1 MNRRV
6 GARSFALAAAL
17 VVGATSSPMASAA
30 ADDLIGFYVGG
41 AIGQARVA
49 ADAGD
54 FQSGTF
60 RENHSAYALMAG
72 IGPIPPFG
80 VEVSYFDF
88 GHPTGILGSG
98 PADVIMKGAAAFG
111 VYYLPIPIID
121 VYAKAGLARLENTV
135 TGQTAVQ
142 PLCVPCAPALFSFS
156 RTNTSFAAGVGAQYR
171 FGALAV
177 RTEYERFNA
186 ADANPGLVTPG
197 LTRTFF

>member
-1 MNRRV
+1 MNRTV

-17 VVGATSSPMASAA
+17 AVAATSAPIASAA

-54 FQSGTF
+54 FQPGTF
-60 RENHSAYALMAG
+60 RENHSAYALTAG
-72 IGPIPPFG
+72 IRPISPFG
-80 VEVSYFDF
+80 VEVSYVDF
-88 GHPTGILGSG
+88 GHPTGLVGNG
-98 PADVIMKGAAAFG
+98 RADVTMKGAAAFG
-111 VYYLPIPIID
+111 VFYLPIPIID
-121 VYAKAGLARLENTV
+121 VYAKAGLARLESTV
-135 TGQTAVQ
+135 TGLTPVQ
-142 PLCVPCAPALFSFS
+142 PDCIPCAPSLFSLS

-186 ADANPGLVTPG
+186 AGANPGLVTLG
-197 LTRTFF
+197 LTWTFF